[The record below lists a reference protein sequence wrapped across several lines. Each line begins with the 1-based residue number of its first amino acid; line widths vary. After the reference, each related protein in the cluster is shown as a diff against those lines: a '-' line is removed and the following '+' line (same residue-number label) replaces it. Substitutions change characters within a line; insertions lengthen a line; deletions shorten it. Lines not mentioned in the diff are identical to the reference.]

1 MRRRW
6 PQCDTEA
13 LGEKRA
19 AAEAV
24 VEHGGLEGGSG
35 GKRMEDPESGDSVSV
50 YDFFYFFKNRL
61 SFYGNL

>member
-1 MRRRW
+1 MRRSG

-19 AAEAV
+19 AEAV
-24 VEHGGLEGGSG
+24 LEHGELEGGSG

-50 YDFFYFFKNRL
+50 YDFFLFF
-61 SFYGNL
+61 

>member
-1 MRRRW
+1 MRGSG

-13 LGEKRA
+13 LGEKK

-24 VEHGGLEGGSG
+24 VEHGELEGGSG

-50 YDFFYFFKNRL
+50 YDFFYFFKKR
-61 SFYGNL
+61 